1 MVKNK
6 LANVTKK
13 ADLKEN
19 MWVKLKTCFRYI
31 LFGRYHFRLALWT
44 HCQIH
49 QKFWHGSDKSSFL
62 QCQGFENVWSNH
74 PSLLKW
80 SNPDCILFV
89 SGQVCSCLMIRR
101 TSQRMSLVP
110 SLFFCLLWLLCLLIC
125 ISSIYHS
132 AMYLVHFDLS
142 TYTRLKYIHFG
153 YLWKNFVQCTWLI
166 YTIVHPYIYI
176 LNLVHLYLNVQV
188 CYFAWSLRDSLWLAF
203 SRRR

>member
-1 MVKNK
+1 MFCDIFHLAIITLGWPFEHIVKS
-6 LANVTKK
+6 TKSFGMGQTNPLFCN
-13 ADLKEN
+13 ARVLK
-19 MWVKLKTCFRYI
+19 MFVQTI
-31 LFGRYHFRLALWT
+31 LPFPPLQSEAILVV
-44 HCQIH
+44 
-49 QKFWHGSDKSSFL
+49 FL
-62 QCQGFENVWSNH
+62 
-74 PSLLKW
+74 
-80 SNPDCILFV
+80 LF

-166 YTIVHPYIYI
+166 YTLVHPYIYI